1 MVRWDH
7 RITDAADIGMALS
20 RLEHILNNLV
30 ADELLALAP
39 EQQEPALN
47 ERIGSRL
54 VGRIP
59 R

>member
-7 RITDAADIGMALS
+7 RITDAADIGIALS
-20 RLEHILNNLV
+20 RLEHILNNQV

-39 EQQEPALN
+39 EGREPALH
-47 ERIGSRL
+47 ERVGARQ
-54 VGRIP
+54 VGRIS